1 MEQGVATVD
10 LGERNEAVSCE
21 RAKYQMRNIV
31 WRDKLDLNIG
41 MDCVTLL
48 DKLSKF
54 FDEVNSFELDPNTG
68 KVMPNSEQFAIRML
82 VDRALNW
89 LITQIAFENI
99 PPIKLTLLSSG
110 DHSDIISALSDD
122 RNNADVK

>member
-1 MEQGVATVD
+1 
-10 LGERNEAVSCE
+10 
-21 RAKYQMRNIV
+21 
-31 WRDKLDLNIG
+31 

-54 FDEVNSFELDPNTG
+54 FEDVHSFELDPVTKKPMANA
-68 KVMPNSEQFAIRML
+68 EQFAVRML

-110 DHSDIISALSDD
+110 EHPDII
-122 RNNADVK
+122 

>member
-1 MEQGVATVD
+1 
-10 LGERNEAVSCE
+10 
-21 RAKYQMRNIV
+21 
-31 WRDKLDLNIG
+31 

-48 DKLSKF
+48 DKMSKF
-54 FDEVNSFELDPNTG
+54 FEEVHSFEMDPYSG
-68 KVMPNSEQFAIRML
+68 KPMANAEQFAIRML

-110 DHSDIISALSDD
+110 DHPDIIQALSDD
-122 RNNADVK
+122 RNSADVKQLIAQAKANPNDDL